1 MLTNVKIYH
10 AIRLTIG
17 ILFLVY
23 GINDLFH
30 INILPKSG
38 TQQQAQNLLSAIVTT
53 GYMFNFMKVVEI
65 TMGILFILNRC
76 VPLVVISLLTPFVLN
91 YFLFSLFLN
100 PPGLPMAI
108 LALVG
113 TSYFIIFFKD
123 KYKLLLA
130 MK

>member
-38 TQQQAQNLLSAIVTT
+38 TEQQAQNLLSAIVTT

-65 TMGILFILNRC
+65 TMSILFILNRC